1 VDDIDSRR
9 AMRRR
14 IAFMALGA
22 AAVLALAAGGL
33 HLWWWNEQR
42 LQPERLAACE
52 RGKQAGQMRAHAE
65 SIALLSQCLDAWLPD
80 VERSYVLRIRAWNHA
95 RLDRHVPA
103 VTDMEA
109 AFKLR
114 PPMGYRDLMDYAVS
128 LREAGRAEDSL
139 KAVLEAERTE
149 GGNASPTTLYHKG
162 AALQELGQSSQAVT
176 ALSLAI
182 GGEPYSPYAH
192 WRRALAYEALGN
204 AALAKA
210 DFARAERLLRDQG
223 KTVAGEKLR
232 PALYAKLREHGL
244 D

>member
-1 VDDIDSRR
+1 MVLGS
-9 AMRRR
+9 A
-14 IAFMALGA
+14 AL
-22 AAVLALAAGGL
+22 LALAAGGL

-65 SIALLSQCLDAWLPD
+65 SIELLSQCLRAWLPD
-80 VERSYVLRIRAWNHA
+80 VERGYVLRIRAWNHA
-95 RLDRHVPA
+95 RLERHVSA
-103 VTDMEA
+103 VADMEA

-114 PPMGYRDLMDYAVS
+114 PPMGYRDHLDYAIS
-128 LREAGRAEDSL
+128 LREAGRAQDSL
-139 KAVLEAERTE
+139 SAVLEAERME
-149 GGNASPTTLYHKG
+149 AAMPSAMTLYHKG
-162 AALQELGQSSQAVT
+162 AALQELGQSSQAVA

-182 GGEPYSPYAH
+182 AGEPFSPYAH
-192 WRRALAYEALGN
+192 WRRALAYEALGD

-210 DFARAERLLRDQG
+210 DFARSALLLRDQG

-232 PALYAKLREHGL
+232 PALHAKLRQHGL